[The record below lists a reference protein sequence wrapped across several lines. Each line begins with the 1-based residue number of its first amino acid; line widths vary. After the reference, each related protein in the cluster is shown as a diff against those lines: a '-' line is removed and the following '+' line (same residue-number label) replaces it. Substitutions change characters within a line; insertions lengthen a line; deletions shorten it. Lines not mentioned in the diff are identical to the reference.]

1 MKYLRFHENK
11 MSVSYSQRGNQLIQ
25 ANSSQLMSSL
35 TLQGYLK
42 LCIPGRCISQVVR
55 CKFFPIIS
63 EIGLCLNNQW
73 SLKTTIGHKQS
84 QLSGITFM

>member
-1 MKYLRFHENK
+1 MKQTFYFHEILNI
-11 MSVSYSQRGNQLIQ
+11 SFIYVEYSQNPIKEKIVIILWGII
-25 ANSSQLMSSL
+25 
-35 TLQGYLK
+35 YVF
-42 LCIPGRCISQVVR
+42 PGRCISQVVR

-84 QLSGITFM
+84 QLSGITYM